1 MNRHA
6 KVRAPRSF
14 LPIIK
19 RAYGDG
25 GYAGDEHGGGAGHD
39 GSGMPTGKAGNFM
52 FATGVEC
59 SNPTIDNGRTR
70 RDLLQECGH
79 YDRWQEDLAL
89 TRELGLLVLRYGLPI
104 HKTFLGPGKYD
115 WEFADLVM
123 GEMRRL
129 GITPVLDLLHFGL
142 PDWIGNFQNPELP
155 VLFAGY
161 CDAVAERY
169 PWVRYYTPVNEIYV
183 TAKSSTL
190 DGIWNEQ
197 LKTDHG
203 FVTAMK
209 HLVAA
214 SILGTQAI
222 AHRRPD
228 CVIVQ
233 SESAEYIH
241 EVKATQSKEVA
252 LTNKRRFI
260 SLDLL
265 YAHPPDA
272 DVCHYLG
279 DNGLTREEYDWFM
292 AGEPPGYQIMGNDY
306 YGRNEHILKPD
317 GTMCPAEDVMGWYQ
331 ITKEYYRRYKKPV
344 MHTET
349 NVFDPEAAPTW
360 LWKQWINILQM
371 RSDGVPV
378 LGFTW
383 YSLID
388 QMDWDIALAKKNGT
402 VNKSG
407 LFDLDR
413 KPRPVAEAYRQLLA
427 EFGQITIVPHGEVF
441 EVTNEPAKL
450 KIEV

>member
-1 MNRHA
+1 LSRHS
-6 KVRAPRSF
+6 KVRSTKSF
-14 LPIIK
+14 LPIVK
-19 RAYGDG
+19 RALGEG
-25 GYAGDEHGGGAGHD
+25 NYAGDEHGGGAGHD
-39 GSGMPTGKAGNFM
+39 GSGMPTGKPGNFM
-52 FATGVEC
+52 FATGIEC
-59 SNPTIDNGRTR
+59 SNPTIDHGRTR
-70 RDLLQECGH
+70 RDLLAECGH
-79 YDRWQEDLAL
+79 YDRWREDLAL

-129 GITPVLDLLHFGL
+129 GITPILDLLHFGL

-169 PWVRYYTPVNEIYV
+169 PWVRYYTPVNEIFV

-197 LKTDHG
+197 LKTDRG

-222 AHRRPD
+222 AARRPD

-241 EVKATQSKEVA
+241 EVKASQSPEVA
-252 LTNKRRFI
+252 LANKRRFI

-272 DVCHYLG
+272 DICHYLG

-306 YGRNEHILKPD
+306 YGRNEHIMKPD
-317 GTMCPAEDVMGWYQ
+317 GSMCPAEDVMGWYQ

-349 NVFDPEAAPTW
+349 NVFDPDNAPTW

-371 RSDGVPV
+371 RNDGVPV

-388 QMDWDIALAKKNGT
+388 QVDWDIALAKKNGT
-402 VNKSG
+402 VNKCG
-407 LFDLDR
+407 LYDLDR
-413 KPRPVAEAYRQLLA
+413 KPRPVAEAYRQLLN
-427 EFGQITIVPHGEVF
+427 EFGQITIVPHGEMF

-450 KIEV
+450 KVEV